1 MKNRFNANLHR
12 PWTRRFDVKLEG
24 RDILQETTAAVTGN
38 ESESLLMQ
46 VNPQILLL
54 AHIFT
59 YFSIIFLQLFSFE
72 ASPGCLTTGCAALP
86 QAVSAISAFKRF

>member
-38 ESESLLMQ
+38 KTESLLMQ

-54 AHIFT
+54 AQILRIF
-59 YFSIIFLQLFSFE
+59 FSIIFATF
-72 ASPGCLTTGCAALP
+72 
-86 QAVSAISAFKRF
+86 

>member
-1 MKNRFNANLHR
+1 MINKFNANLHR

-24 RDILQETTAAVTGN
+24 RDILQETTTAVTGN

-46 VNPQILLL
+46 VNPQILLS
-54 AHIFT
+54 AHILHIFQL
-59 YFSIIFLQLFSFE
+59 FLQLFSFE

>member
-12 PWTRRFDVKLEG
+12 PWTKRFDEKLEG

-38 ESESLLMQ
+38 ESERLLMQ
-46 VNPQILLL
+46 VNPQILLS
-54 AHIFT
+54 AHILHIFQL
-59 YFSIIFLQLFSFE
+59 FLQLFSFE